1 MTNLTVKV
9 FNRALARAETQFTQP
24 DQFCIISIST
34 PFDRPNKFFKNPQC
48 KEILYLVFDDIVD
61 ARESGIL
68 MDENDARKVAEFC
81 VRNIRR
87 GVRTIWV
94 HCDAGISRSA
104 GVAAAILKYF
114 TGDDTQIYDNP
125 RYAPNSH
132 CYRMVLNAFDGFCQA
147 TNCVFFSMKT
157 GKCVIPS
164 GNNRNLYDDGGD
176 FCCLNFITDIKD
188 IDPEAIKKY
197 GLEKERKI

>member
-1 MTNLTVKV
+1 MNNLTVKV
-9 FNRALARAETQFTQP
+9 FNRPRARAESFAQQQNP
-24 DQFCIISIST
+24 FCIISIST
-34 PFDRPNKFFKNPQC
+34 PFDNLNRFNTGNPML
-48 KEILYLVFDDIVD
+48 KEVLHLVFDDIVD
-61 ARESGIL
+61 AKEGGIL
-68 MDENDARKVAEFC
+68 MSEDDARKVVEFC

-87 GVRTIWV
+87 GVREIWV

-132 CYRMVLNAFDGFCQA
+132 CYRMVLNAFDGFCPA
-147 TNCVFFSMKT
+147 TRCVFFSMKT

-164 GNNRNLYDDGGD
+164 ENNRNLYDDDGD
-176 FCCLNFITDIKD
+176 FCCLNFITNIEEV
-188 IDPEAIKKY
+188 DPEAIEKY
-197 GLEKERKI
+197 GLKGCS

>member
-9 FNRALARAETQFTQP
+9 FNRPRARAESVFTQP
-24 DQFCIISIST
+24 NPFAIISIST
-34 PFDRPNKFFKNPQC
+34 PFDSMNRFSHNPQC
-48 KEILYLVFDDIVD
+48 KEILHLVFDDIED
-61 ARESGIL
+61 AREGGLL
-68 MDENDARKVAEFC
+68 MTEDDAKKVAEFC
-81 VRNIRR
+81 VRNIKR
-87 GVRTIWV
+87 GVREFWV

-176 FCCLNFITDIKD
+176 FCCLSFITDIKD
-188 IDPEAIKKY
+188 VDPEAIKKY
-197 GLEKERKI
+197 GLKG